1 MKEGM
6 MRIIGVV
13 CVIAMSFAGMGAIFR
28 ECASGRSSNMTM
40 KEQDTTNKPEA
51 NRGQAIEFKELTS
64 VKGTT
69 KDGAPFSTQIYES
82 TTAVRVSV
90 TRENR
95 DSAARASKELQKRI
109 KPAVE
114 IIERGPKLDETGQRV
129 GERVVATFAK
139 SDSSGNEVTVLWT
152 NSGQLYY
159 IQSTSLPVALE
170 FEKKFYR

>member
-1 MKEGM
+1 

-13 CVIAMSFAGMGAIFR
+13 CVIAMSVAVIGASFR
-28 ECASGRSSNMTM
+28 ECASGRNSNMTM
-40 KEQDTTNKPEA
+40 KEQDITNKPEIKP
-51 NRGQAIEFKELTS
+51 GQAVTEFKELTS

-69 KDGAPFSTQIYES
+69 KDGAPYSAQIFES
-82 TTAVRVSV
+82 TTGVRVSV

-114 IIERGPKLDETGQRV
+114 IIERGPRLDETGQRV

-152 NSGQLYY
+152 NGGQLYY
-159 IQSTSLPVALE
+159 IQSRSLPVALE